1 MSSSNSPQHLDVKA
15 FATSQSALSGEVDLQ
30 GMPRLR
36 ADCPEDVAGKAEW
49 SVQGELRQ
57 ARDGQA
63 ASWIHLQ
70 AKTKVPLTCQRCLK
84 TVEQALEVDRSFRFV
99 KDEVTADAQ
108 DDESEED
115 LLVLSKDFDLLALVE
130 DELLMAL
137 PLVPMH
143 TSCQSE
149 HAPTSPDDSGAN
161 ADAKPNPFAVLAT
174 MRLGKD

>member
-1 MSSSNSPQHLDVKA
+1 M
-15 FATSQSALSGEVDLQ
+15 
-30 GMPRLR
+30 
-36 ADCPEDVAGKAEW
+36 
-49 SVQGELRQ
+49 
-57 ARDGQA
+57 
-63 ASWIHLQ
+63 HLQ
-70 AKTKVPLTCQRCLK
+70 AKTEVPLTCQRCLK
-84 TVEQALEVDRSFRFV
+84 TVEEALVVDRSFRFV
-99 KDEVTADAQ
+99 KDEATAEAE

-115 LLVLSKDFDLLALVE
+115 LLVISKDFDLLALVE

-149 HAPTSPDDSGAN
+149 HVPTSKDDSDAD